1 MTRIRSGSIET
12 TAASILETEPL
23 ILVFTQAARLLA
35 LLTSGP
41 CTPSPISVQP
51 QVCYG
56 DWWETQARGL
66 YFRAIP
72 FGYLRYLYPR
82 DLCLADLLVDPSH
95 CQMKELRII
104 TDTPH
109 LSFHVKPGPA
119 LVSSCSI
126 GAVKCAINR
135 IRTEITNHRLCAR
148 AGVFPAS
155 VIAPLE
161 ISAPL
166 TLVSCVCI
174 ITTLI
179 RYQRTMEYLRDCCS
193 RYIPLCHLYATSAS
207 LDILLSRD

>member
-12 TAASILETEPL
+12 TAATIVETEPL

-35 LLTSGP
+35 LLKSGP

-51 QVCYG
+51 QACYG
-56 DWWETQARGL
+56 DWWETQDRDL

-82 DLCLADLLVDPSH
+82 DLYLADLLIDPSH
-95 CQMKELRII
+95 RQMKGPQII
-104 TDTPH
+104 TDPPH
-109 LSFHVKPGPA
+109 LSSHVKSGPA

-126 GAVKCAINR
+126 GAVKYAIKR
-135 IRTEITNHRLCAR
+135 ISTEITNHRLCAR

-155 VIAPLE
+155 VNAPLE

-166 TLVSCVCI
+166 TLVPCVCI

-179 RYQRTMEYLRDCCS
+179 RYHRIMEYLRDYCS
-193 RYIPLCHLYATSAS
+193 RYILLCHLYSTSAS
-207 LDILLSRD
+207 LDISLSQD